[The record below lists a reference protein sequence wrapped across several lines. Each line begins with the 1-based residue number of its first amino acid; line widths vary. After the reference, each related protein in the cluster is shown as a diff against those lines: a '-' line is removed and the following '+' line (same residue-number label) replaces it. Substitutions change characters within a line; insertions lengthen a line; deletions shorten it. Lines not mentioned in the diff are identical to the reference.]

1 MAEIDH
7 WHPVLPSRALRR
19 KPVGV
24 RTAGRN
30 LVVFRTASGQ
40 IGALDDACV
49 HRRMKLSTGCVTGER
64 LRCPYHGWTFTC
76 DGRGESPGSPKMRAD
91 ATSYAVREAHGA
103 VWLKAA
109 DSPAEFPR
117 FEIDGYYPLGVLSH
131 RAAAPLET
139 TLDNFCEVEHTPT
152 THALFGYQ
160 LNRMHEVTTRC
171 DAGDDWVRVVN
182 DGPHKPLPWY
192 WRWSLGIDRNAS
204 FTDDW
209 TTYFS
214 PVYTVFD
221 HSLRNSLTGRAA
233 RVRWRVYVFLTPTTP
248 EETLV
253 TTIGFVRASY
263 IGPVGGARVIRPLLR
278 RMLDREL
285 ALDCGILSNLA
296 DKSSSLDGLRLGRF
310 DRALGLNRERIERIY
325 RGSSGEPIRNSTAV
339 AGS

>member
-7 WHPVLPSRALRR
+7 WHPVLLSGELRR
-19 KPVGV
+19 EPVGV
-24 RTAGRN
+24 RLAGRS
-30 LVVFRTASGQ
+30 LVVFRTRSGQ
-40 IGALDDACV
+40 IGALDDSCI
-49 HRRMKLSTGCVTGER
+49 HRRMKLSTGCVVGER
-64 LRCPYHGWTFTC
+64 LQCPYHGWTFSC

-91 ATSYAVREAHGA
+91 ATSYAVRESHGA

-117 FEIDGYYPLGVLSH
+117 FEDEGYFPIGAFSH

-139 TLDNFCEVEHTPT
+139 ALDNFCEVEHTPT

-160 LNRMHEVTTRC
+160 LDRMHEVTTRC
-171 DAGDDWVRVVN
+171 EAEDDWVRVVN
-182 DGPHKPLPWY
+182 EGPHKPLPWY
-192 WRWSLGIDRNAS
+192 WRWSLGVDHNPT

-221 HSLRNSLTGRAA
+221 HSMRHSQSGRPA
-233 RVRWRVYVFLTPTTP
+233 RVRWRVYVFFTPTTP
-248 EETLV
+248 DETLL
-253 TTIGFVRASY
+253 TTIGFVQASY
-263 IGPVGGARVIRPLLR
+263 IGPVGGARVIKPVLR

-285 ALDCGILSNLA
+285 TLDCRTLGNLA
-296 DKSSSLDGLRLGRF
+296 DKSTDLDGLRLGRF
-310 DRALGLNRERIERIY
+310 DRALVLNRERIERIY
-325 RGSSGEPIRNSTAV
+325 RGSDGATHRDSPAR